1 MKRKRLRPFVVP
13 VFSAMIFSVLIL
25 TFVSFNNSSSKE
37 EIIDYDYVTES
48 IIDNSVPVFA
58 EESVI
63 TKPFQN
69 ENIEIYKQFYD
80 GNSNTENA
88 IIYYNGTYMQN
99 SGIIY
104 NSNEN
109 FSVVSILDGEVI
121 DVRKDDLLG
130 YVVDIKHNDRITSSY
145 QGLKSV
151 NVIKGDHVLQ
161 NTIIGSSGE
170 ITLDVNLNNSLLFE
184 LIIDGKYVNPENYYN
199 KSINEV

>member
-25 TFVSFNNSSSKE
+25 TFVSFSNSSSKE

-130 YVVDIKHNDRITSSY
+130 YVVDIKHNLS
-145 QGLKSV
+145 KMC
-151 NVIKGDHVLQ
+151 
-161 NTIIGSSGE
+161 
-170 ITLDVNLNNSLLFE
+170 F
-184 LIIDGKYVNPENYYN
+184 
-199 KSINEV
+199 